1 MGVKGKCPVYC
12 RHAQIFCADLKDLA
26 GLARVPPRP
35 LRSVIFA
42 HRHDSCFVPVD
53 QPGGNS
59 FRERD
64 NAARR
69 PVSRVLSAPKCGTT
83 IRLGRASRRASR
95 DQPGRRSGNAPAPC
109 GATVPIRSCSR
120 WGLPCRTRCLM
131 RGALLPH
138 RFALARGT
146 PCGSCAG
153 GVFSVALSLRSPS
166 PAVNRH
172 RLPVEPGLSS
182 NPRARPRGQRPSGRL
197 ADNKWA
203 PRQSRVKRL
212 VPAQSCDTAR
222 PVEPRMQRWPVT
234 ECHPLR

>member
-12 RHAQIFCADLKDLA
+12 RHAQIFCADLKDLV

-42 HRHDSCFVPVD
+42 HRHDSRFVPVD

-153 GVFSVALSLRSPS
+153 GLFSVALSLGSPP
-166 PAVNRH
+166 PAVGRH
-172 RLPVEPGLSS
+172 RIPVEPGLSS
-182 NPRARPRGQRPSGRL
+182 DASRPQRPSGRL
-197 ADNKWA
+197 AEERWD
-203 PRQSRVKRL
+203 PRWSGVKQF
-212 VPAQSCDTAR
+212 VPAPSSGTVPPGKR
-222 PVEPRMQRWPVT
+222 RTRYWPAT
-234 ECHPLR
+234 SCHPPR